1 MNSLIGAI
9 IAAVI
14 TGLTA
19 SLALL
24 TGEGVS
30 SLADISGLQWV
41 ILAIGVGLAFFKDLQ
56 SITARRVINKVTGT
70 GDGGGSI

>member
-1 MNSLIGAI
+1 MNSLIGAA

-19 SLALL
+19 ALALL
-24 TGEGVS
+24 TGAEVT
-30 SLADISGLQWV
+30 SLADISGLQWMV
-41 ILAIGVGLAFFKDLQ
+41 LAIGVVLAFFKDLQ
-56 SITARRVINKVTGT
+56 AITARRVINKVTGT